1 MTIYGVGVDI
11 VEIPRIQRALRR
23 WGEPFIRRVF
33 TVGEQDHARHP
44 RVRMARLAT
53 RFAAKE
59 AVMKA
64 LGLGW
69 RTMAWREIE
78 ISNDPLGKP
87 TVTLHGTA
95 RHAAEQYGIR
105 YVHISLSH
113 THDLACA
120 TAIAWTS
127 PSSVSPQ
134 A

>member
-1 MTIYGVGVDI
+1 MNIHGVGVDI
-11 VEIPRIQRALRR
+11 VEIQRVERALTR
-23 WGEPFIRRVF
+23 WGEPFVRRIF
-33 TVGEQDHARHP
+33 TIGEQDRARRP
-44 RVRMARLAT
+44 RVRMQRLAA

-78 ISNDPLGKP
+78 IGNDALGKP

-95 RHAAEQYGIR
+95 RQVAAQHGISE
-105 YVHISLSH
+105 VHVSLSH

-120 TAIAWTS
+120 TAVALTS
-127 PSSVSPQ
+127 HSSEFQQ